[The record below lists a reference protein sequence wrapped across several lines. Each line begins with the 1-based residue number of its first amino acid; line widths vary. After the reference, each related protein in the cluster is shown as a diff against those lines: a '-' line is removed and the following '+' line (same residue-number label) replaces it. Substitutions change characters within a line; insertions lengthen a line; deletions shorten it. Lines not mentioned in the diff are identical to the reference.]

1 MSEDFIASHSG
12 NDAPR
17 IAFVAQPATDFNREV
32 GELEHPF
39 NTTQLAQL
47 LLGPISLANTDEH
60 LTRRWVSI
68 SVSGSALQI
77 APPLETFPKHI
88 SKDSYRAPS
97 VISVTNFVFLILPSR
112 HELAEQRVGDG
123 L

>member
-1 MSEDFIASHSG
+1 MKAIAASGTGETLPVSDVSPIYPRKMSEDFIASHSG

-32 GELEHPF
+32 GELEHPL

-88 SKDSYRAPS
+88 SKE
-97 VISVTNFVFLILPSR
+97 LI
-112 HELAEQRVGDG
+112 
-123 L
+123 